1 MKSIRG
7 MVAIFLGL
15 ALALTSFGLTGC
27 ASLQSFFA
35 KPEGTA
41 TAKVVVQVAVF
52 NLITDKPEYKAPVLD
67 IIKDVRTYID
77 GDQEARVDT
86 IMVFVDQKIPWNKLS
101 PQDTLAIQSVLSLI
115 EINLYE
121 KVQDKTLSP
130 DLVLKVKTVIDW
142 IETAA
147 KTAGPVEPKPTPSTA
162 DNYPSTAL
170 PNSPLSDAPG
180 LAVRSILLDRILLTG
195 QGNALAFRQP
205 TTVMNC

>member
-27 ASLQSFFA
+27 ASLQGFFA

-77 GDQEARVDT
+77 GDPEARVDT

-101 PQDTLAIQSVLSLI
+101 PQDALAIQSVLTLI
-115 EINLYE
+115 EVNLYE

-142 IETAA
+142 IETVA
-147 KTAGPVEPKPTPSTA
+147 KTAGPVVPKPTPST
-162 DNYPSTAL
+162 NPVTTNTAL

-180 LAVRSILLDRILLTG
+180 LAVRALLLDGSLLAG
-195 QGNALAFRQP
+195 QGDAHAFRQSSM
-205 TTVMNC
+205 VMNC

>member
-7 MVAIFLGL
+7 MVAILLGL

-27 ASLQSFFA
+27 ASLQGFFA

-77 GDQEARVDT
+77 GDPEARVDT

-101 PQDTLAIQSVLSLI
+101 PQDALAIQSVLTLI
-115 EINLYE
+115 EVNLYE

-142 IETAA
+142 IETVA
-147 KTAGPVEPKPTPSTA
+147 KTAGPVVPKPTPS
-162 DNYPSTAL
+162 STGAVSSVL
-170 PNSPLSDAPG
+170 PNTPLSDAPG
-180 LAVRSILLDRILLTG
+180 LAYRSILLDGSLLAG
-195 QGNALAFRQP
+195 QDDAHAFRQP
-205 TTVMNC
+205 SMVMNC